1 MGKDVADVQLVPPHS
16 STVAIYVGLG
26 LNPPMLTAAAV
37 VPKPEFDLVA
47 VFKELGDVVQDDPS
61 QVSVCVDGPPGASPP
76 NAIAAVE
83 LPVDPKVFLAV
94 FKSPT
99 SVHDEPSYDSVFPVL
114 GASPPIAN
122 AAV

>member
-1 MGKDVADVQLVPPHS
+1 MIAED
-16 STVAIYVGLG
+16 
-26 LNPPMLTAAAV
+26 V
-37 VPKPEFDLVA
+37 VPKPALDLTA
-47 VFKELGDVVQDDPS
+47 VFKVLGDAVQDDPF
-61 QVSVCVDGPPGASPP
+61 QVSVLLAGPGSSPP

-83 LPVDPKVFLAV
+83 LTFAHKVFIAV

-99 SVHDEPSYDSVFPVL
+99 SVQEDPSYDSVFPVL